1 MIMKSY
7 LKGAFFLS
15 LASIVSIF
23 NDITVKLI
31 DLSSNDIMFLR
42 FFFATLI
49 LIPFTFFYKIKT
61 DKKSLRNHGI
71 RALIFGLSMF
81 FFTTALKTL
90 PIALVNAV
98 NFSIPIWVVL
108 FACIFLKE
116 PWNGRF
122 LATCIGIIGVL
133 ITCIPIWKNA
143 NISQA
148 ILLLTGA
155 MGFASLDVF
164 NKHLLNK
171 DESMVM
177 MLLGSS
183 FGISLLYLP
192 FFSWNLNSVSLMPFI
207 WLALG
212 SNLILYF
219 ILKAWESCDISAI
232 QPIKYIE
239 FPIAIYFGKV
249 MFQETPSIYIFIGL
263 AVLVFGLVINAKREI
278 SKK

>member
-1 MIMKSY
+1 MKSY

-122 LATCIGIIGVL
+122 LAT
-133 ITCIPIWKNA
+133 
-143 NISQA
+143 
-148 ILLLTGA
+148 
-155 MGFASLDVF
+155 
-164 NKHLLNK
+164 
-171 DESMVM
+171 
-177 MLLGSS
+177 
-183 FGISLLYLP
+183 
-192 FFSWNLNSVSLMPFI
+192 
-207 WLALG
+207 
-212 SNLILYF
+212 
-219 ILKAWESCDISAI
+219 
-232 QPIKYIE
+232 
-239 FPIAIYFGKV
+239 
-249 MFQETPSIYIFIGL
+249 
-263 AVLVFGLVINAKREI
+263 
-278 SKK
+278 

>member
-1 MIMKSY
+1 MKSY

-164 NKHLLNK
+164 NKYLLNK

-192 FFSWNLNSVSLMPFI
+192 FFSWNVSSVSLMPFI

-278 SKK
+278 SK